1 MAGRA
6 AAHAE
11 IAALTDDAAG
21 RRLLRVL
28 TCGSVDDGKSTLIGR
43 LLHECGAIFE
53 DQRAA
58 LENDSKRYGTTGES
72 VDFALLLDGLEAERE
87 QGITIDVAYR
97 YFATGKC
104 SFIVA
109 DTPGHEQY
117 TRNMAT
123 GASNSDAAIILV
135 DARKGVLAQTRRH
148 AVICSLLGIRHV
160 VLAVNKMDLVGYAQG
175 VFDRIAADF
184 RSFASP
190 LSFNAVMPIPI
201 SARFG
206 DNVIE
211 RGRNMAWH
219 AGPALLEHLEAVEID
234 AAQESLPFR
243 FPVQWVNRPDQG
255 FRGFAGTIASG
266 RIRRG
271 DAIRVARN
279 GAASRIARIL
289 AGDEDVEGARA
300 GDAVTLT
307 LGDELDIGRGD
318 LLVPPDHRP
327 EVADQFA
334 AHLIWMSAEP
344 LLPGRSY
351 LMRIGTRWVATTVS
365 SIKHKL
371 DINHLEPRAARILA
385 VNEIGL
391 CNFTTATPVAFDSY
405 ESNRETGAF
414 IIVDRYTNETV
425 GAGMIVF
432 GLRRATNIHPEHLAI
447 EKGARAWLKHQR
459 PCIVWFTGLSASGKS
474 TVAKLVEAHLH
485 GTGHH
490 TYMLDGDNVRH
501 GLNNDLG
508 FTDADRV
515 ENIRRVGEVAKLFVD
530 AGLIVLCA
538 FISPFRAERQMVRDL
553 VGEGEFIE
561 VFVDTPIEECR
572 RRDPK
577 GLYAKV
583 DQGRLKNFTG
593 VDSPYEPPQ
602 HPDLVLRTRDHE
614 ADELARVVVE
624 HLRAA
629 GSLQFAEAGGGRDE
643 IK

>member
-1 MAGRA
+1 MAGQA
-6 AAHAE
+6 AAQAE
-11 IAALTDDAAG
+11 IAAVADAGTG

-28 TCGSVDDGKSTLIGR
+28 TCGSVDNGKSTLIGR
-43 LLHECGAIFE
+43 LLHECGAIFD
-53 DQRAA
+53 DQLSA
-58 LENDSKRYGTTGES
+58 LENDSRRYGTTGENI
-72 VDFALLLDGLEAERE
+72 DFALLLDGLEAERE

-97 YFATGKC
+97 YFATDRC

-135 DARKGVLAQTRRH
+135 DARKGISAQTRRH

-160 VLAVNKMDLVGYAQG
+160 VLAVNKMDLVGHSQDE
-175 VFDRIAADF
+175 FDRIAAEF
-184 RSFASP
+184 RSFASQ
-190 LSFNAVMPIPI
+190 LSFDTVAPIPI

-206 DNVIE
+206 DNVVE
-211 RGRNMAWH
+211 RGRDMAWYG
-219 AGPALLEHLEAVEID
+219 GPALLRYLESIEID
-234 AAQESLPFR
+234 AALETLPFR
-243 FPVQWVNRPDQG
+243 FPVQWVNRPDQE
-255 FRGFAGTIASG
+255 FRGFAGTVASG

-271 DAIRVARN
+271 DPVRVARN
-279 GAASRIARIL
+279 GAATRVERIVTA
-289 AGDEDVEGARA
+289 DHDVEAAGA

-307 LGDELDIGRGD
+307 LADDLDIGRGD
-318 LLVPPDHRP
+318 LLVPPDRRP

-351 LMRIGTRWVATTVS
+351 LMRIGTQWVPAMVS

-371 DINHLEPRAARILA
+371 DINHLEPLAARTLA

-391 CNFTTATPVAFDSY
+391 CNFATTVPVAFDSY

-425 GAGMIVF
+425 GAGMIAF
-432 GLRRATNIHPEHLAI
+432 ALRRATNIHPEHLAI
-447 EKGARAWLKHQR
+447 EKEARASLKRQR

-474 TVAKLVEAHLH
+474 TIAKLVEAQLH
-485 GTGHH
+485 VAGHH

-501 GLNNDLG
+501 GLNHDLG

-538 FISPFRAERQMVRDL
+538 FISPFGAERRMVRDL
-553 VGEGEFIE
+553 VGDGEFLE

-577 GLYAKV
+577 GLYAKA
-583 DQGRLKNFTG
+583 DLGALKNFTG
-593 VDSPYEPPQ
+593 VDSPYEPPE
-602 HPDLVLRTRDHE
+602 HPELVLRTREHD
-614 ADELARVVVE
+614 AGDLARLVVE
-624 HLRAA
+624 HLRA
-629 GSLQFAEAGGGRDE
+629 GGLLR
-643 IK
+643 

>member
-1 MAGRA
+1 MAGQA
-6 AAHAE
+6 AAQAE
-11 IAALTDDAAG
+11 IAAVADAGTG

-28 TCGSVDDGKSTLIGR
+28 TCGSVDNGKSTLIGR
-43 LLHECGAIFE
+43 LLHECGAIFD
-53 DQRAA
+53 DQLSA
-58 LENDSKRYGTTGES
+58 LENDSRRYGTTGETI
-72 VDFALLLDGLEAERE
+72 DFALLLDGLEAERE

-97 YFATGKC
+97 YFATDRC

-135 DARKGVLAQTRRH
+135 DARKGISAQTRRH

-160 VLAVNKMDLVGYAQG
+160 VLAVNKMDLVGHSQDE
-175 VFDRIAADF
+175 FDRIAAEF
-184 RSFASP
+184 RSFASQ
-190 LSFNAVMPIPI
+190 LSFDTVAPIPI

-206 DNVIE
+206 DNVVE
-211 RGRNMAWH
+211 RGRDMAWYG
-219 AGPALLEHLEAVEID
+219 GPALLRYLESIEID
-234 AAQESLPFR
+234 AALETLPFR
-243 FPVQWVNRPDQG
+243 FPVQWVNRPDQE
-255 FRGFAGTIASG
+255 FRGFAGTVASG

-271 DAIRVARN
+271 DPVRVARN
-279 GAASRIARIL
+279 GAATRVERIVTA
-289 AGDEDVEGARA
+289 DHDVEAAGA

-307 LGDELDIGRGD
+307 LADDLDIGRGD
-318 LLVPPDHRP
+318 LLVPPDRRP

-351 LMRIGTRWVATTVS
+351 LMRIGTQWVPAMVS

-371 DINHLEPRAARILA
+371 DINHLEPLAARTLA

-391 CNFTTATPVAFDSY
+391 CNFATTVPVAFDSY

-425 GAGMIVF
+425 GAGMIAF
-432 GLRRATNIHPEHLAI
+432 ALRRATNIHPEHLAI
-447 EKGARAWLKHQR
+447 EKEARASLKRQR

-474 TVAKLVEAHLH
+474 TIAKLVEAQLH
-485 GTGHH
+485 VAGHH

-501 GLNNDLG
+501 GLNHDLG

-538 FISPFRAERQMVRDL
+538 FISPFGAERRMVRDL
-553 VGEGEFIE
+553 VGDGEFLE

-577 GLYAKV
+577 GLYAKA
-583 DQGRLKNFTG
+583 DLGALKNFTG
-593 VDSPYEPPQ
+593 VDSPYEPPE
-602 HPDLVLRTRDHE
+602 HPELVLRTREHD
-614 ADELARVVVE
+614 AGDLARLVVE
-624 HLRAA
+624 HLRA
-629 GSLQFAEAGGGRDE
+629 GGLLR
-643 IK
+643 

>member
-1 MAGRA
+1 MAG
-6 AAHAE
+6 HA
-11 IAALTDDAAG
+11 IAQRDLAVVVPEASRG

-28 TCGSVDDGKSTLIGR
+28 TCGSVDNGKSTLIGR
-43 LLHECGAIFE
+43 LLYECGAIFD
-53 DQRAA
+53 DQLSA
-58 LENDSKRYGTTGES
+58 LASDSRRYGTTGEDI
-72 VDFALLLDGLEAERE
+72 DFALLLDGLEAERE

-97 YFATGKC
+97 YFATDTC
-104 SFIVA
+104 SFIIA

-135 DARKGVLAQTRRH
+135 DARKGISAQTCRH
-148 AVICSLLGIRHV
+148 AVICSLLGIRHI
-160 VLAVNKMDLVGYAQG
+160 VLAINKMDLAGHAQE
-175 VFDRIAADF
+175 VFDEIATEF
-184 RSFASP
+184 RAFAAQ
-190 LSFNAVMPIPI
+190 LSFNALAAIPI

-206 DNVIE
+206 DNVVV
-211 RGRNMAWH
+211 RGRGMPWYS
-219 AGPALLEHLEAVEID
+219 GPALLEYLEAIEID
-234 AAQESLPFR
+234 SALEALPFR
-243 FPVQWVNRPDQG
+243 FAVQWVNRPNQE

-271 DAIRVARN
+271 DRIRVARN
-279 GAASRIARIL
+279 GAATRVERIVGA
-289 AGDEDVEGARA
+289 AVDVDTASA

-307 LGDELDIGRGD
+307 FSDDLDVGRGD
-318 LLVPPDHRP
+318 LLVAPDHRP

-351 LMRIGTRWVATTVS
+351 LMRIGTQWVPVTVS

-371 DINHLEPRAARILA
+371 DVNHLEPLAARTLA
-385 VNEIGL
+385 VNEIGF
-391 CNFTTATPVAFDSY
+391 CNFAAAAPVAFDPY

-414 IIVDRYTNETV
+414 IIIDRYTNETV
-425 GAGMIVF
+425 GAGMIAF
-432 GLRRATNIHPEHLAI
+432 ALRRATNIHPEHLAV
-447 EKGARAWLKHQR
+447 EKEARARLKHQR

-474 TVAKLVEAHLH
+474 TIAKQVEAQLH
-485 GTGHH
+485 AAGHH

-501 GLNNDLG
+501 GLNRDLG

-530 AGLIVLCA
+530 GGLIVLCA

-561 VFVDTPIEECR
+561 VFVDTPIAECR

-577 GLYAKV
+577 GLYAKA
-583 DQGRLKNFTG
+583 DGGALRNFTG
-593 VDSPYEPPQ
+593 VDSPYEPPELAE
-602 HPDLVLRTRDHE
+602 LVLHTAAHE
-614 ADELARVVVE
+614 PGELARTVVD
-624 HLRAA
+624 HLRR
-629 GSLQFAEAGGGRDE
+629 GGLLR
-643 IK
+643 